1 MLIVLGPIEPWYNIE
16 LVIYKFQAW
25 KMGDH
30 LMDLARR
37 DAYLLK
43 YDMTIWK
50 LEAHK
55 TFHINIQI
63 KFDT

>member
-1 MLIVLGPIEPWYNIE
+1 
-16 LVIYKFQAW
+16 
-25 KMGDH
+25 
-30 LMDLARR
+30 MDLARR

-43 YDMTIWK
+43 YDMTIRK